1 MRRAVMLVIGVLCTV
16 AGLLGLTSGALRY
29 LDALRTE
36 DWPSTRGTII
46 TSEVVAG
53 GDARK
58 WFEPRITYQYEVQS
72 KTHLAHSIWYQS
84 GTTSKSV
91 AEEVVLAH
99 PVASTVRVRYD
110 PANPSRA
117 LLLPG
122 ASWEIALPIL
132 VSILTLF
139 GGVVVLFDMRRK
151 RYRRE
156 YAA

>member
-1 MRRAVMLVIGVLCTV
+1 MRRAAMLMIGVLCTV
-16 AGLLGLTSGALRY
+16 AGLLGVASGASRY
-29 LDALRTE
+29 LDAFRTE
-36 DWPSTRGTII
+36 DWPSTEGTIV

-58 WFEPRITYQYEVQS
+58 WFEPRISYQYEVQS

-99 PVASTVRVRYD
+99 PVASTVRVHYD
-110 PANPSRA
+110 PTNPSRS

-132 VSILTLF
+132 VSILALF
-139 GGVVVLFDMRRK
+139 GGVVILFDMRPK
-151 RYRRE
+151 RYWKE
-156 YAA
+156 DAA